1 MSNFSEKPI
10 VLGFIQDIIT
20 RLSQNSFL
28 VKGWSAS
35 IVAVVGAL
43 LEKNAYTLN
52 MTYVVCISI
61 FIFWFLNAMYLYHER
76 AFRHLYNE
84 KATTTAFHDKYFLL
98 NVNDVKGCCC
108 KKIWSFTKSFLSL
121 TVLPFHGALLVVAIY
136 VLPIK

>member
-1 MSNFSEKPI
+1 VSHFSEKPI

-43 LEKNAYTLN
+43 FEKNAYTLN
-52 MTYVVCISI
+52 MSYVICISI

-76 AFRHLYNE
+76 SFRKLYTE
-84 KATTTAFHDKYFLL
+84 KATATIFNDNYFLL
-98 NVNDVKGCCC
+98 NVNDVKGCFC
-108 KKIWSFTKSFLSL
+108 KKLWSFIKSFFSL
-121 TVLPFHGALLVVAIY
+121 TVLPFHGSLLFVAIY
-136 VLPIK
+136 VLHIK